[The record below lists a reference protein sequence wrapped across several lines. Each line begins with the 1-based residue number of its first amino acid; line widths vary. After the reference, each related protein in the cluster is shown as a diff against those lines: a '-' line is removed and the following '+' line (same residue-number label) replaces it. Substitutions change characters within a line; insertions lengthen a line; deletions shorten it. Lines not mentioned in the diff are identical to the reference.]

1 MPYNIQDVRF
11 LDVWSQLNS
20 FLFLQRLHPFL
31 PNFVQS
37 RTKKYN
43 PVRLPYKEV
52 IQEERELFSLPLR
65 TGGLNIALPQDL
77 HKNLEQ
83 SIELSRPLASFNNI
97 QQCEVEQTKISL
109 RQKSD
114 NQRELISKKS
124 RMENNLPE
132 MKYII
137 QLASEK
143 GASSWLIALPLSK
156 HGFDLTKTEF
166 RDGIALR
173 YTWEAK
179 NTPAIC
185 PCGKEFSLTNALH
198 CAKGGYTHQRHNE
211 IRDVFANLMDDV
223 CHDVQIEPKLQSL
236 DGEIFS
242 SNSTTSDD
250 DARLDIKANGL
261 WGSRI
266 NRTFFDVKIFNPH
279 AKSCPKTINDAYKYH
294 ESIKQNKYES
304 AGTSASRV
312 MKQLATKISEKRGE
326 PYADNISYIRTKIS
340 ITLLRSCVLC
350 LRGCRA
356 LKPRVLSETSISAVV
371 EEGRLH

>member
-1 MPYNIQDVRF
+1 M
-11 LDVWSQLNS
+11 
-20 FLFLQRLHPFL
+20 
-31 PNFVQS
+31 
-37 RTKKYN
+37 
-43 PVRLPYKEV
+43 
-52 IQEERELFSLPLR
+52 
-65 TGGLNIALPQDL
+65 GGLNIALPQDL

-83 SIELSRPLASFNNI
+83 SVELSRPLASFNNI

-109 RQKSD
+109 RQKAD

-124 RMENNLPE
+124 RIENNLPE
-132 MKYII
+132 MKYTI

-143 GASSWLIALPLSK
+143 GASSWLNALPLSK

-185 PCGKEFSLTNALH
+185 PCGKEFSLNHALH
-198 CAKGGYTHQRHNE
+198 CAKGGYTHLRHNE
-211 IRDVFANLMDDV
+211 IRDVFANLMDGV

-242 SNSTTSDD
+242 SNSTTTDD

-261 WGSRI
+261 WGSRF

-279 AKSCPKTINDAYKYH
+279 AKSCPKTIKDAYKYH
-294 ESIKQNKYES
+294 ESIKRNKYEERNRTQQLQCT
-304 AGTSASRV
+304 GFCLFGWSR
-312 MKQLATKISEKRGE
+312 S
-326 PYADNISYIRTKIS
+326 IS
-340 ITLLRSCVLC
+340 IARYETTRNQDQRKTRRAVRRHYKLHPNENQLRTSEELCSLL
-350 LRGCRA
+350 
-356 LKPRVLSETSISAVV
+356 
-371 EEGRLH
+371 EGMS

>member
-1 MPYNIQDVRF
+1 
-11 LDVWSQLNS
+11 
-20 FLFLQRLHPFL
+20 
-31 PNFVQS
+31 
-37 RTKKYN
+37 
-43 PVRLPYKEV
+43 
-52 IQEERELFSLPLR
+52 
-65 TGGLNIALPQDL
+65 
-77 HKNLEQ
+77 
-83 SIELSRPLASFNNI
+83 
-97 QQCEVEQTKISL
+97 
-109 RQKSD
+109 
-114 NQRELISKKS
+114 
-124 RMENNLPE
+124 
-132 MKYII
+132 MKYTI

-143 GASSWLIALPLSK
+143 GASGWLNALPLSK

-166 RDGIALR
+166 RDGIALP

-185 PCGKEFSLTNALH
+185 PCGKEFSLTHALH
-198 CAKGGYTHQRHNE
+198 CAKGGYTHLRHNE

-242 SNSTTSDD
+242 SNSTTTDD

-261 WGSRI
+261 WGSRF

-279 AKSCPKTINDAYKYH
+279 AKSCPKTIKDAYKYH
-294 ESIKQNKYES
+294 ESIKRNKYEERIRETEHS
-304 AGTSASRV
+304 SFNALVFACSGGAGPSASRV

-326 PYADNISYIRTKIS
+326 PYADTISYIRTKIS
-340 ITLLRSCVLC
+340 FALLRSCVLC